1 MKEKNFIK
9 MKNQEF
15 INDPDIFM
23 QFFIIFCKI
32 DKIEIY
38 LFLKI
43 NQNLKYYKDN
53 NQM

>member
-1 MKEKNFIK
+1 

-23 QFFIIFCKI
+23 QFFIFCKI